1 MSVPESIVST
11 APDEE
16 TAAESAQA
24 IPASTPASIAG
35 LRVLVVEDNVVN
47 ASLIRL
53 LLERDG
59 CAVSNA
65 ASGVQALEMLRAQ
78 AWDVVLMDCQMPE
91 MDGYATTR
99 YWRRMELTERRPR
112 LPILALT
119 AHAMAEDRERCLDA
133 GMDDYLTKPVKL
145 DALRAVLSRY
155 ANTAI
160 DPASAPAIPADVRS
174 TGDGSAVPESA
185 VAESSPP

>member
-11 APDEE
+11 KPDEE
-16 TAAESAQA
+16 TAAESVQA
-24 IPASTPASIAG
+24 VPASTPASIAG

-47 ASLIRL
+47 ASLVRL

-59 CAVSNA
+59 CVVSNA

-160 DPASAPAIPADVRS
+160 DPAAAPAIPADARS
-174 TGDGSAVPESA
+174 TGDGPAVPESA
-185 VAESSPP
+185 VAESNAP